1 MNASELAQK
10 VIPAILDPERTR
22 DSLRASLEPIFEKYP
37 LDNPEGL
44 LAQRAGCERPT
55 VIAFA
60 LCLGAELSLEATNA
74 LLAAD
79 RFGSGRL
86 TVGHLQEIAEVFFD
100 GISLVGPASPLR
112 RSRLIDVAA
121 GNPFAAQPVVVA
133 STVMW
138 ALTGDVHPDPNLPH
152 STQLMLAEEGEGLL
166 SSILVSGPD
175 PTRRRDLALAWLPLR
190 TSLVV
195 IDPLTSEHWSAA
207 IREATIANSNLLI
220 ELEEGLSEEGMR
232 ALSDATHLP
241 LAILSEAPIDIDG
254 IPNRPWTE
262 LTTPNQMASSEE
274 VQVAIEK
281 QIENPLTADQLRRLK
296 ATIPLVDGDVPR
308 AFRRLADQRLFK
320 FGTRISPERSWSD
333 LIIPDLQL
341 TELKD
346 LANRFRYSEHV
357 RQNSKAGRF
366 VPAGI
371 LALLAGV
378 SGTGK
383 TLAAEVLAQDLN
395 LELVKIDLSAL
406 VSKYIAETEKNLD
419 QVFEAAAVGGA
430 LLLFDEGD
438 AIFGQRSAVSDARD
452 RYANMEVSYLLQR
465 VETFSGFVL
474 ITTNLAGNVDDAF
487 RRRLQAM
494 IELPEPDEVA
504 RKAIWDLH
512 IDEDE
517 CSKEVDLD
525 RLAKLELTGGQIR
538 NIAVSAA
545 ILAATGPRRIELAD
559 IELALKREL
568 RQQGRL
574 ADAVHL

>member
-10 VIPAILDPERTR
+10 VVPSILNPERTR
-22 DSLRASLEPIFEKYP
+22 ESLRASLEPIFKKYP

-44 LAQRAGCERPT
+44 LAQRAGCDRPSI
-55 VIAFA
+55 VAFA
-60 LCLGAELSLEATNA
+60 LCVGTELSLEATNA

-86 TVGHLQEIAEVFFD
+86 TVGHLQEIAEVFFE
-100 GISLVGPASPLR
+100 GASLVGPASPLR
-112 RSRLIDVAA
+112 RSRLVDVAE
-121 GNPFAAQPVVVA
+121 GNPFAARPVVVA

-138 ALTGDVHPDPNLPH
+138 ALTGDVHQDPDLPP
-152 STQLMLAEEGEGLL
+152 SSQLMVAEEGKGVH

-190 TSLVV
+190 ASLVV
-195 IDPLTSEHWSAA
+195 KDPSTTDHWSAC

-220 ELEEGLSEEGMR
+220 ELEEGLSEEGIR
-232 ALSDATHLP
+232 ALSDAVHLP
-241 LAILSEAPIDIDG
+241 MAILSEAPLDIDS
-254 IPNRPWTE
+254 IPTRSWTE
-262 LTTPNQMASSEE
+262 LTTTNQMASSEE
-274 VQVAIEK
+274 VRDAIE
-281 QIENPLTADQLRRLK
+281 QEIENPLTFDQLRRLK

-308 AFRRLADQRLFK
+308 AFRRLADQRLFT
-320 FGTRISPERSWSD
+320 FGTRISPERSWED

-341 TELKD
+341 TELRD

-383 TLAAEVLAQDLN
+383 TLAAEVLAHDLN

-406 VSKYIAETEKNLD
+406 VSKYIGETEKNLD
-419 QVFEAAAVGGA
+419 QVFEAAALGGA

-438 AIFGQRSAVSDARD
+438 AIFGQRSAVNDARD

-487 RRRLQAM
+487 RRRLQIM
-494 IELPEPDEVA
+494 IELPEPDQTA
-504 RKAIWDLH
+504 RRAIWSLH
-512 IDEDE
+512 LGENE
-517 CSKEVDLD
+517 CAPEVDVD
-525 RLAKLELTGGQIR
+525 ELAKLELTGGQIR
-538 NIAVSAA
+538 NVAVSAA
-545 ILAATGPRRIELAD
+545 ILAAATASLIDLDD
-559 IELALKREL
+559 IQLALKREL

-574 ADAVHL
+574 ADSLRL